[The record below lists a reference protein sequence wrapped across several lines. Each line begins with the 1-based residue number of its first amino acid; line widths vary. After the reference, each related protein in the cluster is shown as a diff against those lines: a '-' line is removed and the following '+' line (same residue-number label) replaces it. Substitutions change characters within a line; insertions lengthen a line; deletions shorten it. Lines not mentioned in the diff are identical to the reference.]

1 MSINLDAIK
10 SKLSQ
15 LTGNSQPRSQ
25 TFWKPDIGDHVVR
38 LLPFVDND
46 GQPFKER
53 WFYYDIVDGPG
64 ILAPVKMGKPDPVSE
79 FAQKLYKDG
88 SSSSKELAKKL
99 RPKMRAYAP
108 VVVRGQEEKGVR
120 LWAFGTMVYTGLL
133 RLFVDEDYGD
143 ITDPKAGF
151 DVKVSVSQVPG
162 RKWPQ
167 TDVTA
172 RPRPS
177 ALSENASESTKWLDS
192 IPELND
198 IYVLK
203 SYDEIKSVLDNWAAG
218 SEQALNGLG
227 TESTTIRAAAASA
240 SPATPTP
247 VHQQNIDEVFDQ
259 LLKD

>member
-10 SKLSQ
+10 SKLNQ
-15 LTGNSQPRSQ
+15 LTGNTPSRGQ
-25 TFWKPDIGDHVVR
+25 TFWKPEIGDHVVR

-64 ILAPVKMGKPDPVSE
+64 ILAPVKMGKPDPVSD

-108 VVVRGQEEKGVR
+108 VVVRGQEEKGPR

-143 ITDPKAGF
+143 ITDPQKGF

-167 TDVTA
+167 TDVKA

-177 ALSENASESTKWLDS
+177 ALSDNSEESTKWLES

-198 IYVLK
+198 IYTLK
-203 SYDEIKSVLDNWAAG
+203 SYEEIKHILDNWAIGAEN
-218 SEQALNGLG
+218 SLNDLG
-227 TESTTIRAAAASA
+227 AESNGIVSAATKSVVTAV
-240 SPATPTP
+240 PV

-259 LLKD
+259 LLKN